1 MREGYG
7 EDAFYKKRLPEKMV
21 PLKKRGVNMKIKIE
35 KSKAS
40 GIVKAPP
47 SKSAAHRL
55 LICGALA
62 GKGSFV
68 DGVAYSKDIEATL
81 ACIKALGMEYEIN
94 GDKVS
99 LLGQSYNGNEET
111 VLNCNESGSTLRFF
125 IPIALAVGGKFKFV
139 GSERLM
145 ERPLGVYE
153 EIFKEQGISFKR
165 EKCSIALEGK
175 LKGGEYKVRGDV
187 SSQFITGLLLALPLV
202 GGGIVEVI
210 PPVESRPYIEMT
222 LSSMIEFGITVE
234 RTGEN
239 TYKVSGEYKPTE
251 SVVEGDHS
259 NAAFLDAFT
268 LAGGDVQVTGLRA
281 DSLQGDKIYREYF
294 EKIKNGYCTLD
305 ISDTPDLGP
314 VLMAVGAIYDG
325 VELTGTRRLKIK
337 ESDRG
342 EVMRRVLGE
351 FSVPVEVY
359 EDRIV
364 VAGRRLH
371 PPSRPLDGY
380 RDHRI
385 VMSEAVLMSCTGGE
399 IHGAETVSKSYPDFF
414 EVIGGLG
421 IKYKVTE

>member
-1 MREGYG
+1 
-7 EDAFYKKRLPEKMV
+7 
-21 PLKKRGVNMKIKIE
+21 MKIKIE

-62 GKGSFV
+62 GKGSLV
-68 DGVAYSKDIEATL
+68 EGVAYSKDIESTL
-81 ACIKALGMEYEIN
+81 ACIKALGMEYEIK
-94 GDKVS
+94 DDTVR
-99 LLGQSYNGNEET
+99 LLGQSSDANGEK

-125 IPIALAVGGKFKFV
+125 IPIALAFGGRFKFV

-153 EIFKEQGISFKR
+153 DIFKEQGISFKR
-165 EKCSIALEGK
+165 DKNSITVEGR

-202 GGGIVEVI
+202 GGGTVRII

-222 LSSMIEFGITVE
+222 LLSMSEFGVGIE
-234 RTGEN
+234 APEEN
-239 TYKVSGEYKPTE
+239 TYKVSGGYNPTCC
-251 SVVEGDHS
+251 VVEGDHS
-259 NAAFLDAFT
+259 NAAFLDALT
-268 LAGGDVQVTGLRA
+268 LAGGDVQVTGLKK
-281 DSLQGDKIYREYF
+281 DSLQGDKIYGEYF
-294 EKIKNGYCTLD
+294 ERIKKGYCTLD

-314 VLMAVGAIYDG
+314 ILMAVGAMFDG

-342 EVMRRVLGE
+342 EVMREVLSE

-359 EDRIV
+359 EDRIIV
-364 VAGRRLH
+364 SGGRLA
-371 PPSRPLDGY
+371 PPSRPLEGY

-385 VMSEAVLMSCTGGE
+385 VMTEAILMSRTGGE
-399 IHGAETVSKSYPDFF
+399 IHGAEAVSKSYPDFF

-421 IKYKVTE
+421 IKHEVTE